1 MSIIPKLTHKFNVIP
16 NENPA
21 GFFFFFLVEISKEM
35 LKHIGKC
42 KASRMAK
49 AILRKD
55 PERGTLLEPHCL
67 IATFTIKLQ

>member
-21 GFFFFFLVEISKEM
+21 GFFFFLVEISKEM
-35 LKHIGKC
+35 LKHIGRC

-49 AILRKD
+49 AILRKH
-55 PERGTLLEPHCL
+55 PERRPLLEPHCL